1 MITLTK
7 SERQIMEI
15 IWHADHPMPQGEVV
29 AACTD
34 RKWKSRSIFSML
46 NSLMEKGMLKA
57 TGYERCGKTYARTFE
72 AAMSQAE
79 YFALLIKDAALPP
92 EQISEL
98 IELLKV

>member
-15 IWHADHPMPQGEVV
+15 IWHADHPMAQGEVV
-29 AACTD
+29 AAC
-34 RKWKSRSIFSML
+34 KWKSCSIFSML
-46 NSLMEKGMLKA
+46 NSLMEKGLLKKRQ
-57 TGYERCGKTYARTFE
+57 GYERSGKTYARTFE

>member
-15 IWHADHPMPQGEVV
+15 IWHADHPMAHGEVV
-29 AACTD
+29 AAC
-34 RKWKSRSIFSML
+34 KWKSRSIFSML
-46 NSLMEKGMLKA
+46 NSLMEKGLLKA
-57 TGYERCGKTYARTFE
+57 TGYERSGKTYARTFE

>member
-15 IWHADHPMPQGEVV
+15 IWHADHPMAQGEVV
-29 AACTD
+29 AAC
-34 RKWKSRSIFSML
+34 KWISRSIFSML
-46 NSLMEKGMLKA
+46 NSLMEKGLLKA
-57 TGYERCGKTYARTFE
+57 TGYERSGKTYARTFE

-79 YFALLIKDAALPP
+79 YFAFLIKDAALPP
-92 EQISEL
+92 EQFSEL